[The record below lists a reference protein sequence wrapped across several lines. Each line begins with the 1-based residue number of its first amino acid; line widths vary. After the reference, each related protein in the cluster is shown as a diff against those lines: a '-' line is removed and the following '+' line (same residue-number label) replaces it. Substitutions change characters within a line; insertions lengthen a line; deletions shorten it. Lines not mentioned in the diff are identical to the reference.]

1 MNYYEEEAHVEQIN
15 WQSWK
20 KMLALLRPYRSRL
33 ITVAV
38 LMLISAAID
47 VALPLFQSYA
57 A

>member
-20 KMLALLRPYRSRL
+20 KMLALLRPYL
-33 ITVAV
+33 
-38 LMLISAAID
+38 LC
-47 VALPLFQSYA
+47 YA